1 MALTSGTSE
10 DTVPSEGRLAERATQ
25 PGEAVAFAGP

>member
-10 DTVPSEGRLAERATQ
+10 DTVPSEGRLTEQAAQ